1 MLAEQSNILG
11 PPVDLTRGSENL
23 ENVRCLS
30 IPAGVPRADESE
42 YVRQV
47 VDWLLLQPHYLDL
60 VLGILQDPQSRLLI
74 QEVKHLHTHSTPIA
88 NTFFTT
94 RPSNAPETA

>member
-1 MLAEQSNILG
+1 L
-11 PPVDLTRGSENL
+11 P
-23 ENVRCLS
+23 
-30 IPAGVPRADESE
+30 IPAGVPQADESE

-74 QEVKHLHTHSTPIA
+74 QEIKHLHTHSTPIA
-88 NTFFTT
+88 NKITTFVYYTT
-94 RPSNAPETA
+94 LECT